1 MQKSARR
8 VEKGIRCMCVQRRQ
22 PTVRLWQNDAVGQ
35 RDYKNWF
42 HSWGN
47 PILCLNLHNIEW
59 DIFWQQSDFFFWCN
73 YSQQTLLIVIFFF
86 FFKRVWVVGIY
97 GPICLCA
104 CVGSFNMCAF
114 DFLCVKKACHTRWF
128 RHTHTHKKHKTRRLC
143 ASCLIILITLP
154 SSDAQ
159 IPRSTNKHHSRIN
172 RQTSL
177 KQHLPLTTS
186 THQLK
191 GSHRRSMPIGS
202 LLWSESQN
210 TQRYV
215 FSTGTNKNGE
225 RAKTLG
231 SSPSRP
237 EALIRDSGTDYCES
251 TSSNAEAINRRSCNY
266 LSSWTECMLHHQ
278 SGLTSEWAKTLRDWL
293 TINLQLGENNTSL
306 FLDRKLFLNHQEKQ
320 LSTRPVEII
329 CFNSESDGVAS
340 NEKSSAS

>member
-1 MQKSARR
+1 MISA
-8 VEKGIRCMCVQRRQ
+8 
-22 PTVRLWQNDAVGQ
+22 
-35 RDYKNWF
+35 
-42 HSWGN
+42 
-47 PILCLNLHNIEW
+47 
-59 DIFWQQSDFFFWCN
+59 
-73 YSQQTLLIVIFFF
+73 
-86 FFKRVWVVGIY
+86 
-97 GPICLCA
+97 
-104 CVGSFNMCAF
+104 
-114 DFLCVKKACHTRWF
+114 
-128 RHTHTHKKHKTRRLC
+128 HTHTHKKHKTRRLC

-202 LLWSESQN
+202 LLWSKSQN
-210 TQRYV
+210 TRRYV
-215 FSTGTNKNGE
+215 FSAGTNKSGE

-251 TSSNAEAINRRSCNY
+251 ASSNAEAINRRSCNY

-340 NEKSSAS
+340 NEKLSQLVRDVKCSSWMLGVCIYTFFLFTHEYRVFEDIRFQMCFKL

>member
-73 YSQQTLLIVIFFF
+73 YSQQTLLIVIFYFF
-86 FFKRVWVVGIY
+86 LRESGWLGFTGRFVCARVWEALICVPSTSCVWRKRVIHH
-97 GPICLCA
+97 
-104 CVGSFNMCAF
+104 
-114 DFLCVKKACHTRWF
+114 DFG
-128 RHTHTHKKHKTRRLC
+128 THTHKKHKTRRLC

-202 LLWSESQN
+202 LLWSKSQN

-215 FSTGTNKNGE
+215 FSAGTNKSGE

-251 TSSNAEAINRRSCNY
+251 ASSNAEAINRRSCNY